1 MIFQKGSGSEL
12 NGFLDAGGHF
22 KGELRFETTFR
33 VDGKLHGTVVSEGTL
48 MIGETGDV
56 DGEIRVGQV
65 VVSGVVRG
73 TIHAS
78 RRVQLCATGKLFADL
93 HTPALV
99 VEDGGCFEGNCTMTR
114 DEAPSG
120 VVTPITAG
128 KER

>member
-33 VDGKLHGTVVSEGTL
+33 VDGKLQGTVTSEGTL
-48 MIGETGDV
+48 MIGESGEV
-56 DGEIRVGQV
+56 EGEIRVGQV

-73 TIHAS
+73 TIHAT
-78 RRVQLCATGKLFADL
+78 RRVQLCATGQLLAEI

-99 VEDGGCFEGNCTMTR
+99 VEDGGRFEGHCTMTGK
-114 DEAPSG
+114 EAGSA

>member
-33 VDGKLHGTVVSEGTL
+33 VDGKLTGTVVSEGTL
-48 MIGETGDV
+48 MIGEGGEV
-56 DGEIRVGQV
+56 EGEIRVGQV
-65 VVSGVVRG
+65 VVSGIVRG
-73 TIHAS
+73 TIHAT
-78 RRVQLCATGKLFADL
+78 RRVQLCATGQLLADI

-99 VEDGGCFEGNCTMTR
+99 VEDGGRFEGQCAMVR
-114 DEAPSG
+114 EEGAS
-120 VVTPITAG
+120 ITKISAG